1 MVIKED
7 RNVIIIVIK
16 NWINKRSQNIYFVS
30 LGNETLQQEYFVQCI
45 IILKNFSHIASLLQ
59 SIKVGLIEDG
69 RIQHKENGC
78 SNETSK
84 FK

>member
-1 MVIKED
+1 MVIKEY

-16 NWINKRSQNIYFVS
+16 NWINKRSQTIYFVS

-59 SIKVGLIEDG
+59 SIIINTKRRNYI
-69 RIQHKENGC
+69 N
-78 SNETSK
+78 
-84 FK
+84 